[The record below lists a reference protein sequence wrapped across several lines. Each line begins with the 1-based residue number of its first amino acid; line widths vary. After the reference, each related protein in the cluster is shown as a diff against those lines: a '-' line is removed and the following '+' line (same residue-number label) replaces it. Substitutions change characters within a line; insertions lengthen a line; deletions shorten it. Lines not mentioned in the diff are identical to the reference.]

1 MKTGTRKTGGTI
13 LRYYWMALFVLIV
26 DQGTKWLVVKKMSL
40 YESITIIDQFFYLTS
55 HRNRGA
61 AFGILQNQRWL
72 FIVITFVVIG
82 IIVYYLWKLKD
93 KQPWLSMAF
102 SLILGGSIGNLI
114 DRIRTGEV
122 VDFFHF
128 QFGSYHYPIF
138 NVADSAIV
146 IGVVIL
152 MIITLFYSEK
162 ETESSESIS
171 GVRDS

>member
-1 MKTGTRKTGGTI
+1 M
-13 LRYYWMALFVLIV
+13 RYYWIALFILIV
-26 DQGTKWLVVKKMSL
+26 DQGTKWFVVKKMSL
-40 YESITIIDQFFYLTS
+40 YESIAIIDQFFYFTS

-61 AFGILQNQRWL
+61 AFGILQNQQWL

-82 IIVYYLWKLKD
+82 IIVYYLWQLKN
-93 KQPWLSMAF
+93 KHPWMSFAF
-102 SLILGGSIGNLI
+102 ASILGGAIGNLI

-146 IGVVIL
+146 IGVTIL
-152 MIITLFYSEK
+152 VIITLFHSEK
-162 ETESSESIS
+162 ETESPESIS

>member
-1 MKTGTRKTGGTI
+1 M
-13 LRYYWMALFVLIV
+13 RYYWIALFILIV
-26 DQGTKWLVVKKMSL
+26 DQGSKWLVVKKMSL
-40 YESITIIDQFFYLTS
+40 YDSITIIDQFFYLTS

-61 AFGILQNQRWL
+61 AFGILENQRWF

-82 IIVYYLWKLKD
+82 IIVYYLWKLKNSH
-93 KQPWLSMAF
+93 PWMSVAF
-102 SLILGGSIGNLI
+102 SLVLGGAIGNLI

-146 IGVVIL
+146 IGVAIL
-152 MIITLFYSEK
+152 VIITLFFSEK
-162 ETESSESIS
+162 ETESPESVS